1 MRSLVVAMALIGTLM
16 PPVAHAR
23 EGDAAPSKAA
33 PRSETI
39 DRVAVR
45 WIARD
50 TGGVRKPNFIF
61 ARELAFAARIEALSE
76 RLPIPTV
83 YSDKNVR
90 AAIERHITESMLAS
104 LPVDPKPTP
113 KEVAIY
119 AEAARGILLQRIG
132 DGDASIGATK
142 LDSARRAEGITN
154 EELDL
159 LLRRRARA
167 SWYLDKTIAPMLTP
181 SELDLREVHRR
192 GETPFTEQRFDD
204 VQEALR
210 RWYIS
215 TRLAAALDRYFR
227 NARGRV
233 QVYVIA
239 PPTPRAS

>member
-1 MRSLVVAMALIGTLM
+1 MRRLALALFLLLS
-16 PPVAHAR
+16 PALA
-23 EGDAAPSKAA
+23 EAQEKK
-33 PRSETI
+33 SETI

-45 WIARD
+45 WISRD

-61 ARELAFAARIEALSE
+61 ARELAFAARLEALAE
-76 RLPIPTV
+76 RLPIPTP
-83 YSDKNVR
+83 YTDKHVR
-90 AAIERHITESMLAS
+90 AAIERHITETMLAS

-113 KEVAIY
+113 KEVATY
-119 AEAARGILLQRIG
+119 AEAARDILLQRIG
-132 DGDASIGATK
+132 DGDGPTGAMK
-142 LDSARRAEGITN
+142 VDGARRAEGITN
-154 EELDL
+154 EELNR

-192 GETPFTEQRFDD
+192 GESPFTEQPFDTIE
-204 VQEALR
+204 VALR

-233 QVYVIA
+233 QVIVIA
-239 PPTPRAS
+239 PPQAK